1 MIRTFHPI
9 GQGAFYT
16 EEFGAFSV
24 VYDCGTDSKKSFLKA
39 EIENVFEKGQIIDAV
54 FISHLHEDHVNGLKY
69 LMEFCRVQRLFL
81 PLLTEQEKIHLIIS
95 NYVNGDPD
103 PFTEELINYSANHN
117 NEKKPERLRNAKVVF
132 VKPLRDNNNDM
143 DVNNDD
149 NSDTF
154 LLDSSSNQTSSI
166 LSGTRLYSSRVPHWV
181 YVPFNLESQ
190 ERAIKLDVL
199 LKNNNIT
206 PSDVETFKSL
216 WADKVLLLTHNVQQ

>member
-132 VKPLRDNNNDM
+132 VKPLRDNNNDIYYKKLKPIFDLVYYSIKSDDERLEKEVFSFLVDFVIKYREGNPKEEIVFPEDFYTM
-143 DVNNDD
+143 IRKVN
-149 NSDTF
+149 
-154 LLDSSSNQTSSI
+154 
-166 LSGTRLYSSRVPHWV
+166 RLT
-181 YVPFNLESQ
+181 
-190 ERAIKLDVL
+190 I
-199 LKNNNIT
+199 
-206 PSDVETFKSL
+206 
-216 WADKVLLLTHNVQQ
+216 